1 MLLCHDDELEGR
13 RIAYILYL
21 VEEDWVSSDGGN
33 LELFDVNESKQPDK
47 IVTSLV
53 PQWNSLAFFA
63 VTPTSF
69 HQVSLRRRLS
79 RVRSLIVLLIG
90 V

>member
-1 MLLCHDDELEGR
+1 MILINIFFYISDVLLCHDDELEGR

-21 VEEDWVSSDGGN
+21 VDEDWTSADGGN
-33 LELFDVNESKQPDK
+33 LDLYTVDERKQPDR

-53 PQWNSLAFFA
+53 PVWNSIAFFS

-69 HQVSLRRRLS
+69 HQV
-79 RVRSLIVLLIG
+79 
-90 V
+90 